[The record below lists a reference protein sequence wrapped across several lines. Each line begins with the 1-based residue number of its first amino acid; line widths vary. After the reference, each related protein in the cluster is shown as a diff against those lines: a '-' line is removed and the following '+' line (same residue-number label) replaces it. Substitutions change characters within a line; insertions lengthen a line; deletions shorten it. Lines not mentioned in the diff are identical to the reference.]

1 MSRLIVVS
9 NRLPAL
15 GKGVAA
21 GGLAVALDAAL
32 KDKGGLWLGWSGKT
46 SDAPGPAQVHTEGA
60 VTYAALD
67 LTAKDVS
74 GYYDGISN
82 SVLWP
87 LCHYRADLLEYNR
100 ADMDRYMAVNG
111 KFADALVPMLRPDD
125 LVWVHDYHLIPLAEA
140 LRERGVQ
147 NRIGYFH
154 HIPWPAHDLFRA
166 LPRARCFLQ
175 AMLAYDVVGLQTRA
189 DARNLREALD
199 ARRHDLEETIA
210 PRGTRIGAYPI
221 SIDTAAFVARAR
233 RARDLPRIRELHQRF
248 GPRDMV
254 IGVDRLDYSKG
265 LPERLRAFEQLL
277 ENHAG
282 LHNRVSFLQITPASR
297 SGIEGYD
304 RIQQEVAER
313 AGRLNA
319 SYGTLDWVPV
329 RYINRAFSHSLLA
342 GLYRLSKVGL
352 VTPLRDGM
360 NLVAKEY
367 VAAQDPEDP
376 GVLVLSQF
384 AGAAAEMQGA
394 LIVNPHD
401 VEEVATA
408 LARALTMPVEERRDR
423 HAAMMRRL
431 TAFPVA
437 VWAKSY
443 LADLEAAQRRVNP
456 ATDPG

>member
-1 MSRLIVVS
+1 MGGGRLSRLIVVS

-67 LTAKDVS
+67 LTAEDVA

-175 AMLAYDVVGLQTRA
+175 AMLAYDVVGL
-189 DARNLREALD
+189 
-199 ARRHDLEETIA
+199 
-210 PRGTRIGAYPI
+210 
-221 SIDTAAFVARAR
+221 
-233 RARDLPRIRELHQRF
+233 
-248 GPRDMV
+248 
-254 IGVDRLDYSKG
+254 
-265 LPERLRAFEQLL
+265 
-277 ENHAG
+277 
-282 LHNRVSFLQITPASR
+282 
-297 SGIEGYD
+297 
-304 RIQQEVAER
+304 
-313 AGRLNA
+313 
-319 SYGTLDWVPV
+319 
-329 RYINRAFSHSLLA
+329 
-342 GLYRLSKVGL
+342 
-352 VTPLRDGM
+352 
-360 NLVAKEY
+360 
-367 VAAQDPEDP
+367 
-376 GVLVLSQF
+376 
-384 AGAAAEMQGA
+384 
-394 LIVNPHD
+394 
-401 VEEVATA
+401 
-408 LARALTMPVEERRDR
+408 
-423 HAAMMRRL
+423 
-431 TAFPVA
+431 
-437 VWAKSY
+437 
-443 LADLEAAQRRVNP
+443 
-456 ATDPG
+456 